1 MPKFDIPSEEND
13 SMNSSHSFSS
23 HGNGSVSNRSMASSA
38 SSEMN
43 NNPPH
48 LMNGRSKHIYSPFN
62 TNFQLVCRAPT
73 LDVVLVDFLLNH
85 FQKSFS

>member
-13 SMNSSHSFSS
+13 SMNSSLSFSS
-23 HGNGSVSNRSMASSA
+23 HGNESVSNRSMASSA

-48 LMNGRSKHIYSPFN
+48 LMNEHSKHIYSPFN
-62 TNFQLVCRAPT
+62 TNFQPVCRAPT
-73 LDVVLVDFLLNH
+73 LDAVLVDFRLNH